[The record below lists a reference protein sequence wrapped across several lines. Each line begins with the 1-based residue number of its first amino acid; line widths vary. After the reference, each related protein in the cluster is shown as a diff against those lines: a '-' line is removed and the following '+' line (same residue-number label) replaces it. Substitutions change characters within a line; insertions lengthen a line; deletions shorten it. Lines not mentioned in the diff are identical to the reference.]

1 MGYTYLAT
9 FGEGLTSESTRL
21 SLRTHATERLGLR
34 LAASTGCFDLFADSR
49 TPVLCL
55 PDSQILLGHLFDASG
70 RAATDLSALA
80 ELADFKQAR
89 KHILDKY
96 WGEYLLFQ
104 PAAAGSGGLTVMRD
118 PSGGVPCLYSGA
130 RCGTG
135 FVTSDITLAGALGM
149 CRESIDWNF
158 ISRCLI
164 YPNARTGA
172 IGLCDVEELLPGR
185 SLEVQR
191 ANAVTSEEWSPW
203 VFLSG
208 GNRHT
213 NLEDAAI
220 DIRSTVERSVRAWA
234 ETDGTVLM
242 ELSGGLDSSIVA
254 MCLRNT
260 SASVNLCT
268 VSTPVAGGDET
279 VYARQVA
286 DALGAS
292 LECHVLGFDGARHD
306 APLPPSAV
314 VPCIGPLQ
322 GAVDAV
328 MVAAG
333 TANGVKSHFCGAGG
347 DTVFG
352 SRSNASPAADALTEK
367 GIRACL
373 SAVHDIATLHQC
385 TVWRA
390 GRLTIKKMT
399 RPAPLKPEPDLAFLR
414 HREALPLEPHP
425 WARFPV
431 GSLRG
436 DRERVLDLAG
446 TQMFRDDAP
455 RGGVR
460 WVRMPLLSQPVVE
473 ACLRVPTW
481 LQVSGGINRAVARRA
496 FRDVLPADVHNRRSK
511 GTFVAYSGS
520 VYQRSKAVMRQ
531 FLAEGHLQEKGLLD
545 IPALDTYLASS
556 APPRDRSFMRVFD
569 LCMIENWVR
578 RQS

>member
-9 FGEGLTSESTRL
+9 FGEGLASESTRL
-21 SLRTHATERLGLR
+21 SLRTHATERLRLR
-34 LAASTGCFDLFADSR
+34 LAASTGCFDLFAASS
-49 TPVLCL
+49 TPVLSL
-55 PDSQILLGHLFDASG
+55 PDGQILIGHLFDASG
-70 RAATDLSALA
+70 RAATDFSAFS

-104 PAAAGSGGLTVMRD
+104 PAAAGSSGLTVMRD
-118 PSGGVPCLYSGA
+118 PSGGVPCLYSDA

-135 FVTSDITLAGALGM
+135 FVTSDITLARALGIH
-149 CRESIDWNF
+149 RESIDWNF
-158 ISRCLI
+158 ISRCLM

-172 IGLCDVEELLPGR
+172 TGLCNVEELLPGR
-185 SLEVQR
+185 ALELQG
-191 ANAVTSEEWSPW
+191 ANALTSEEWSPW
-203 VFLSG
+203 MFLAG

-213 NLEDAAI
+213 NLEDAAT
-220 DIRSTVERSVRAWA
+220 DIRSTVERSVRTWA

-254 MCLRNT
+254 MCLRDTT
-260 SASVNLCT
+260 SRVKLCT
-268 VSTPVAGGDET
+268 VSTPMAGGDET

-322 GAVDAV
+322 CAVDEV

-333 TANGVKSHFCGAGG
+333 TGYGAVSHFCGAGG

-352 SRSNASPAADALTEK
+352 ARSNASPAVDALKEK
-367 GIRACL
+367 GLRAGL

-385 TVWRA
+385 TVWKA
-390 GRLTIKKMT
+390 GRLTTRKMI
-399 RPAPLKPEPDLAFLR
+399 RPASLQPAPEITFLR
-414 HREALPLEPHP
+414 HSHTLPLEPHP
-425 WARFPV
+425 WSRFPS
-431 GSLRG
+431 GSLCG
-436 DRERVLDLAG
+436 DRERAIDLAG
-446 TQMFRDDAP
+446 IQMFRDDAP
-455 RGGVR
+455 RGGNR

-496 FRDVLPADVHNRRSK
+496 FRDVLPVDVHNRRSK

-520 VYQRSKAVMRQ
+520 VYQRRKTEMQQ
-531 FLAEGHLQEKGLLD
+531 FLAHGHLQEKGLLD
-545 IPALDTYLASS
+545 IPALEAYLASPT
-556 APPRDRSFMRVFD
+556 PPRDRSFMRIFD

-578 RQS
+578 RHA